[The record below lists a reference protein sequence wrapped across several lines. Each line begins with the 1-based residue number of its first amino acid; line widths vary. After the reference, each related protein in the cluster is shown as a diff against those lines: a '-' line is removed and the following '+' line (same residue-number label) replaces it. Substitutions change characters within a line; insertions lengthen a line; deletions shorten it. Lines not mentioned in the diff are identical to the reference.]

1 MTLSLQKVDRLLNGG
16 TEAGNSEEGSLC
28 WDWTVLYVCE
38 FTCVHDHVEARGQPM
53 CHG

>member
-16 TEAGNSEEGSLC
+16 IEARNSEEGSLC

-38 FTCVHDHVEARGQPM
+38 FTCVHDHVEARGQPTR
-53 CHG
+53 HG